1 MRFLVPDLPLRKL
14 PVVHLIKNQHC
25 EGSTTSHQIDATF
38 STKNKTSNRPYC
50 KDLALQE
57 NKPESR
63 CLIFPKLILMNRDC
77 LLLNVQE
84 GLILEW
90 LKPLENR

>member
-1 MRFLVPDLPLRKL
+1 M
-14 PVVHLIKNQHC
+14 
-25 EGSTTSHQIDATF
+25 
-38 STKNKTSNRPYC
+38 
-50 KDLALQE
+50 
-57 NKPESR
+57 
-63 CLIFPKLILMNRDC
+63 IFPKLILMNRDC